1 MYNTSQHLQTILDK
15 HVILFFF
22 LQIEKN
28 LTSKTFTGI

>member
-22 LQIEKN
+22 
-28 LTSKTFTGI
+28 SKLKKYNFENFY